1 MVKCLCYLMQTYV
14 FVCFVWIYTEFS
26 FLFTMCINS
35 MQGSVAVFLIVY
47 ILVIKRY
54 NELLKILYKYFQNY
68 IYNIC

>member
-1 MVKCLCYLMQTYV
+1 MQTYV

-26 FLFTMCINS
+26 FLFTIYINS